1 MEWCNTS
8 RGDLAA
14 SVFGAPEAPPVLLIA
29 GGGGAM
35 WSWARLLP
43 EVWPASLGP
52 VARLSPTTSLAAEYR
67 IAVYDQAGV
76 GLSAGVPPAATAEE
90 AASDALVVGRQLL
103 GNRFAV
109 AGMSLGGATATRL
122 ALAEPAIVSGL
133 VLVSTYPSVSDL
145 APAQPSTADE
155 NALPDEEGVQDDEA
169 SLRRSLQ
176 PWFRTEFPS
185 VVNAIVAASRVTP
198 LHPDLEQRSI
208 ELFFS
213 HDGHDL
219 TSLAMPT
226 AVVCGELDT
235 VFPIGNSEVIAQLVD
250 GSRFTRVPNAGHALH
265 LEAPDTI
272 HQAIAA
278 LRPT

>member
-1 MEWCNTS
+1 M
-8 RGDLAA
+8 
-14 SVFGAPEAPPVLLIA
+14 LLIA

-67 IAVYDQAGV
+67 VAVYDQAGV
-76 GLSAGVPPAATAEE
+76 GFSSGVSPAAATEE
-90 AASDALVVGRQLL
+90 AASDALAVGRQLL
-103 GNRFAV
+103 GDRFAV
-109 AGMSLGGATATRL
+109 AGMSLGGATAIRL

-133 VLVSTYPSVSDL
+133 VLVSTYPSVSNL

-155 NALPDEEGVQDDEA
+155 NVLSDEEDVEDDEA
-169 SLRRSLQ
+169 SIRRSLQ
-176 PWFRTEFPS
+176 PWFRTEFPA
-185 VVNAIVAASRVTP
+185 VVGAVIAAARVTP

-208 ELFFS
+208 EFFFS

-265 LEAPDTI
+265 LEAPD
-272 HQAIAA
+272 AICQVIGA
-278 LRPT
+278 LHPT

>member
-1 MEWCNTS
+1 M
-8 RGDLAA
+8 
-14 SVFGAPEAPPVLLIA
+14 LLIA

-52 VARLSPTTSLAAEYR
+52 VARLSPTTSLAAEFR
-67 IAVYDQAGV
+67 VAVYDQAGV
-76 GLSAGVPPAATAEE
+76 GLSAGVSPAATADE
-90 AASDALVVGRQLL
+90 AASDALAVGRQLL
-103 GNRFAV
+103 GDRFGV
-109 AGMSLGGATATRL
+109 AGMSLGGATATRA
-122 ALAEPAIVSGL
+122 ALAEPATVSGL
-133 VLVSTYPSVSDL
+133 VLISTYPGVSDL
-145 APAQPSTADE
+145 APAQPSTDNE
-155 NALPDEEGVQDDEA
+155 NVLPGKEDVEDDEA
-169 SLRRSLQ
+169 SIRRSLQ

-185 VVNAIVAASRVTP
+185 VVDAIVAASRVTP
-198 LHPDLEQRSI
+198 LHPNLEQRSI

-226 AVVCGELDT
+226 AVVCGELDA

-272 HQAIAA
+272 WEIIRA
-278 LRPT
+278 LQRA